1 MTASAFTHDPSV
13 CSSAHSF
20 SKFWRVLHVSFVI
33 GTRNKYS
40 RKLLTLPAPD
50 PSCECRI
57 TRTATIT
64 KNQRLSIRHRLLLFR
79 SPLLQLRL
87 PTRDSRPRPPSTT
100 NTTRDAT
107 WRRLLR
113 PRKRSRA
120 RRSAENRSRRRWMII
135 LICSTRTVCVC
146 CKRGRDFEQW
156 FLFSESG
163 VLCARSVHVV

>member
-120 RRSAENRSRRRWMII
+120 RRSAENRAKRSRRRWMII

-146 CKRGRDFEQW
+146 VAREGETNFEQW
-156 FLFSESG
+156 FLFRKWCF
-163 VLCARSVHVV
+163 VRS